1 MPGLTLTTSGKNSD
15 FTPPPADV
23 HVGICVA
30 VIDLGTHPKSFQG
43 KEVMQHKVRLAF
55 ELPFCKMEDGRPFVV
70 MDKWTASLEAK
81 SKLRPLLESWRG
93 QPWPKGPI
101 SGFSLKDL
109 LGKPAMITVTHA
121 DREDGGKW
129 VNIKGI
135 AKLGKNP
142 ETGQPISVPAPF
154 NPLRFLELTKENYDA
169 NVMAAL
175 GEKTQELIKST
186 PEWKALNAPATGTR
200 ETNAPEDGPKVEW
213 PSEDSDLPF

>member
-1 MPGLTLTTSGKNSD
+1 MPGLTLTTSGKSAD
-15 FTPPPADV
+15 FTPPPPGI

-43 KEVMQHKVRLAF
+43 KEVMQHKVRIAF
-55 ELPFCKMEDGRPFVV
+55 ELPFCKMEDGKPFLV

-93 QPWPKGPI
+93 QAWPKGPI

-109 LGKPAMITVTHA
+109 LGKPAMITVIHTPK
-121 DREDGGKW
+121 EDGGVW

-142 ETGQPISVPAPF
+142 ETGEPIKVPAPF
-154 NPLRFLELTKENYDA
+154 NPLRFLELTKEGFNAD
-169 NVMAAL
+169 VFESL
-175 GEKTQELIKST
+175 SEKTKELIQST
-186 PEWKALNAPATGTR
+186 PEWASIHRSAAPSH
-200 ETNAPEDGPKVEW
+200 EEAPKTEW
-213 PSEDSDLPF
+213 PEDSDIPF